1 MALLGN
7 ISLLHRSPAKY
18 TTGTVGFN
26 DRANWNKP
34 GMMRNRG
41 DLTLSTF
48 WKYDSVPSGMY
59 AGTAFF
65 VPQKAGSIR
74 GRESISLD
82 ANGLAVGGITT
93 TGTAQ
98 LTMDFSV
105 AQVYPL
111 DDSPPA
117 RTASGSFSI
126 NFSSA
131 TGQLISSGSGSALMQ
146 FTLSDALLTASIGG
160 IGSANFIISTNSP
173 LLGAITQGSGSS
185 TILISTNTAIVY
197 PLNDT
202 SPIRTASGSMNFSG
216 SLSPYAIGS
225 MQGNTESTTVL
236 TPDSIASAV
245 WNALAADVNTPN
257 TTGNKLNTASTGG
270 VDMTALVN
278 AILDDARFK
287 KVLTKGSF
295 LALK

>member
-7 ISLLHRSPAKY
+7 ISILHKSPAKY

-41 DLTLSTF
+41 NLTLSTF

-74 GRESISLD
+74 SRESFSLD
-82 ANGLAVGGITT
+82 GTGLGVGGITT
-93 TGTAQ
+93 TGSASFIV
-98 LTMDFSV
+98 DFSV
-105 AQVYPL
+105 AQAYPL
-111 DDSPPA
+111 DDTPPA
-117 RTASGSFSI
+117 RTASSSISFTV
-126 NFSSA
+126 A
-131 TGQLISSGSGSALMQ
+131 DAAGQLISSGTGTASMQ
-146 FTLSDALLTASIGG
+146 FTFSDALLTASIGG
-160 IGSANFIISTNSP
+160 IGSASFTVNTNTP
-173 LLGAITQGSGSS
+173 TLGALASGIGSS
-185 TILISTNTAIVY
+185 SFSVTIANAVVY

-202 SPIRTASGSMNFSG
+202 SPLRTGTSSINFSG
-216 SLSPYAIGS
+216 SLSPYAVGS
-225 MQGNTESTTVL
+225 MQGTTVDNTVL
-236 TPDSIASAV
+236 TADVISSAV
-245 WNALAADVNTPN
+245 WNALAADYNQADTL
-257 TTGNKLNTASTGG
+257 GNKLNTASTGG

-278 AILDDARFK
+278 AVLDDPRFK
-287 KVLTKGSF
+287 KVLTKGTF